1 MTIAASFGAV
11 VWVFQDGHL
20 TSLLGIPATAP
31 VTSFLP
37 IIMIAI
43 LFGLAMD
50 YEVFLVSRMRESYL
64 RTKQPVESV
73 VEGFSLSARVVT
85 AAAIIMTSV
94 FASFITGEDLIIKS
108 FGFALAFGV
117 LIDAF
122 LVRMTLVPAV
132 LALVGDRAWHL
143 PRWIDRRVPDLDVE
157 GEQLMEQLEA
167 DKRSQAPPP
176 KTPEP
181 SGHP

>member
-1 MTIAASFGAV
+1 
-11 VWVFQDGHL
+11 
-20 TSLLGIPATAP
+20 
-31 VTSFLP
+31 
-37 IIMIAI
+37 
-43 LFGLAMD
+43 
-50 YEVFLVSRMRESYL
+50 
-64 RTKQPVESV
+64 
-73 VEGFSLSARVVT
+73 
-85 AAAIIMTSV
+85 V

-167 DKRSQAPPP
+167 DKGSQAPPP